1 MNFKTFMGKNVM
13 FVAII
18 IFIVLFMYAFGS
30 ENVLIGVMMITAA
43 LMMLSKNLTGK
54 PVKSLAG
61 LVGINVT
68 LGIGSLLASF
78 NPWLGLIT
86 NFTVVFGVTF
96 VLMQTSNRRFI
107 FRSYWV
113 MPSS

>member
-1 MNFKTFMGKNVM
+1 
-13 FVAII
+13 
-18 IFIVLFMYAFGS
+18 
-30 ENVLIGVMMITAA
+30 GVMMITAA

-96 VLMQTSNRRFI
+96 VLMHDIKSPVHFPFLLGYAFI
-107 FRSYWV
+107 LAAPVPLADFPLRLLALIVGSV
-113 MPSS
+113 FILALN